1 MSIYTNIDSLLSA
14 PIDTKVSAQEFL
26 NKLTSREQEQ
36 IIDAMYL
43 GRDHIH
49 YNKIR
54 EENLP
59 INDNRLNHI
68 PNEDFA
74 RILSEKGRNVNVY
87 LKKIVECAKESNID
101 LNEI

>member
-1 MSIYTNIDSLLSA
+1 MSIYTNIDSLLNIS
-14 PIDTKVSAQEFL
+14 IDTRSSAQEFL

-49 YNKIR
+49 HNKIR

-74 RILSEKGRNVNVY
+74 RILSEKGRNVDIY
-87 LKKIVECAKESNID
+87 LKKIVECAKASNID
-101 LNEI
+101 LNKI